1 MAADGDV
8 GALAERAQALF
19 SRGRLEE
26 AVAVWERIRQ
36 LDPAN
41 LQAALNIGMTLRDV
55 GRTSEAEVILRE
67 ALALDPESAAVLF
80 HLSSVV
86 FAHGATE
93 AIDLLRRA
101 RALDPDPHASGLVG
115 HLGAVLMRDNRNDE
129 APLDGAWTFHVGVW
143 LRAPVCMRP
152 CSCAG
157 VYRGFPPCQ
166 HGSNSDPQ

>member
-55 GRTSEAEVILRE
+55 
-67 ALALDPESAAVLF
+67 
-80 HLSSVV
+80 
-86 FAHGATE
+86 
-93 AIDLLRRA
+93 A
-101 RALDPDPHASGLVG
+101 RAFSQS
-115 HLGAVLMRDNRNDE
+115 
-129 APLDGAWTFHVGVW
+129 T
-143 LRAPVCMRP
+143 
-152 CSCAG
+152 
-157 VYRGFPPCQ
+157 
-166 HGSNSDPQ
+166 